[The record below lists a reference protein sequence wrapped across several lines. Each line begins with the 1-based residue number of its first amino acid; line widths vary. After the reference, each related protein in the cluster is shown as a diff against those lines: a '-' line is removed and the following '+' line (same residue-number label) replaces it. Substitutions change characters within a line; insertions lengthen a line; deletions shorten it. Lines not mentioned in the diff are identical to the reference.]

1 MSGRLKASTRE
12 IAPTGTTRFHHESG
26 QRRSELVGWLYISPS
41 LLINLVFLLF
51 PVVATLLLAFT
62 TWNGLENPSW
72 TGFANFV
79 DIFASPAFWQA
90 LINNGKWTV
99 IFLTVPIA
107 LALLAAAAL
116 FRARRLRFLQTIFLI
131 PYILPTVLQARIWQG
146 MIFNP
151 ESGVFGWL
159 SKHGI
164 SIPDPLINTDTSL
177 YGIALVNLW
186 AWWGFLTVIFFAA
199 FRQIDKEL
207 LDAARVEG
215 AGFWSQLF
223 RIQIPLIKPT
233 VLFMLIM
240 TFVWSFLIFDYV
252 YVLTDGGPAGSSE
265 VLSTLAYRYGFE
277 RFEFGKAAAISA
289 FAGLLGMMAILFY
302 IWLQK
307 RGVER

>member
-1 MSGRLKASTRE
+1 MSGRLKVSAGQATSAE
-12 IAPTGTTRFHHESG
+12 IKEPAQRAMRSG
-26 QRRSELVGWLYISPS
+26 AELMGWLYITPS

-72 TGFANFV
+72 TGFTNFV
-79 DIFASPAFWQA
+79 EIFASLPFWQA
-90 LINNGKWTV
+90 LVNNGKWTV
-99 IFLTVPIA
+99 IFLTVPIG
-107 LALLAAAAL
+107 LALVAAAAL
-116 FRARRLRFLQTIFLI
+116 FQARRLRFLQTIFLI

-151 ESGVFGWL
+151 ETGVFGWL

-186 AWWGFLTVIFFAA
+186 AWWGFLTVIFLAA

-215 AGFWSQLF
+215 AGFWSRLF

-233 VLFMLIM
+233 LLFMLIM

-289 FAGLLGMMAILFY
+289 FAGLLGMVAILFY

-307 RGVER
+307 RGVEQ

>member
-12 IAPTGTTRFHHESG
+12 ITPTGTTKFHHESG

-41 LLINLVFLLF
+41 LLINSVFLLF

-62 TWNGLENPSW
+62 TWNGLEDPSW

-207 LDAARVEG
+207 LDAARV
-215 AGFWSQLF
+215 
-223 RIQIPLIKPT
+223 
-233 VLFMLIM
+233 
-240 TFVWSFLIFDYV
+240 
-252 YVLTDGGPAGSSE
+252 
-265 VLSTLAYRYGFE
+265 
-277 RFEFGKAAAISA
+277 
-289 FAGLLGMMAILFY
+289 
-302 IWLQK
+302 
-307 RGVER
+307 